1 MVAGVRFGRG
11 LKAAPTRGA
20 VNIWEAR
27 WVRALAASRR
37 WYAAYRWFRL
47 SGKPRGKRSALRCRV
62 WAVVVFDRQMDKSPG
77 RVLGRGF

>member
-1 MVAGVRFGRG
+1 MAGVRFGRG

-27 WVRALAASRR
+27 WVRALASRR
-37 WYAAYRWFRL
+37 WYAAYRWCRL
-47 SGKPRGKRSALRCRV
+47 SRWPRARRHALRCRV
-62 WAVVVFDRQMDKSPG
+62 AAVVVFDRQMDKSPG